1 MERDWKEKQRGSS
14 FGVFFFA
21 ALTAIMLAN
30 HAPSAL
36 ALAGLAGLAIL
47 LGIAAIFCAVR
58 IAVPVL
64 RARLDLSSDGISTH
78 RRPFLSGSAES
89 GELLARLTKSQK

>member
-1 MERDWKEKQRGSS
+1 MERDRNEKLRGSA

-21 ALTAIMLAN
+21 ALAAIILAF

-47 LGIAAIFCAVR
+47 LGIAAIFCAAR
-58 IAVPVL
+58 IAVPL
-64 RARLDLSSDGISTH
+64 FDAHLDLLD
-78 RRPFLSGSAES
+78 
-89 GELLARLTKSQK
+89 